1 MFGLLIAIIYISFIS
16 LGLPDSLLGAA
27 WPTMR
32 VELNAPLSYAGI
44 ISMIICG
51 GTIVSSLLS
60 DRLTKKLGTGLVTA
74 ISVAMTAAALFCFSV
89 ADRYWMLIIFA
100 VPYGLGAG
108 GVDASLNNYVA
119 LHLKSR
125 HMSWLHCM
133 WGVGA
138 SVSPYI
144 MSFALTR
151 GTGWNQG
158 YLIVAIIQSVLS
170 LLIFLSLPLWKRG
183 EKKSGEQKPSVAET
197 SAADKKPLKLK
208 EIVRIPGAVPCFICF
223 FCYCALEQTTML
235 WASSYMICHNGI
247 TADTAA
253 MYASLFFIGMT
264 AGRGIN
270 GFLTIKFGDKT
281 LIRAGQA
288 LIAVGV
294 ILIVIPSVEML
305 TVIGFV
311 TVGLGCAP
319 VYPSIIHMT
328 PALFG
333 ADRSQAMIG
342 VQMASAYLGSCFA
355 PPLFGLFAN
364 HVTPALLPAFLAL
377 FLVPMVIMHEI
388 VVKKTK
394 GHATEIAVAAS
405 PAAAETL
412 VSSDTADAA
421 LVAPTA
427 DDTDAADD
435 KSDVTT
441 D

>member
-32 VELNAPLSYAGI
+32 VELDAPLSYAGI
-44 ISMIICG
+44 ISMIICV

-74 ISVAMTAAALFCFSV
+74 VSVAMTAAALFCFSI
-89 ADRYWMLIIFA
+89 ATEYWMLVVFA

-158 YLIVAIIQSVLS
+158 YLIVAIIQSVLA
-170 LLIFLSLPLWKRG
+170 LFIFVSLPLWKRG
-183 EKKSGEQKPSVAET
+183 AARSGNFAASAENAE
-197 SAADKKPLKLK
+197 SAADSKPLKFK
-208 EIVRIPGAVPCFICF
+208 EIVRVSGAVPCFICF

-235 WASSYMICHNGI
+235 WASSYMIHHNGI
-247 TADTAA
+247 AADVAA

-281 LIRAGQA
+281 LIRTGQA
-288 LIAVGV
+288 LIAVGL
-294 ILIVIPSVEML
+294 ILIVVPSAEIL

-311 TVGLGCAP
+311 AVGLGCAP

-333 ADRSQAMIG
+333 ADKSQAMIG

-355 PPLFGLFAN
+355 PPLFGLIAN
-364 HVTPALLPAFLAL
+364 HVTPALLPLFLAV
-377 FLVPMVIMHEI
+377 FLVPMIVMHEI
-388 VVKKTK
+388 VVKKT
-394 GHATEIAVAAS
+394 GVPRATATAAIDASAAPDGGDSETVQPAVAEISDDAS
-405 PAAAETL
+405 
-412 VSSDTADAA
+412 D
-421 LVAPTA
+421 PTA
-427 DDTDAADD
+427 NR
-435 KSDVTT
+435 
-441 D
+441 